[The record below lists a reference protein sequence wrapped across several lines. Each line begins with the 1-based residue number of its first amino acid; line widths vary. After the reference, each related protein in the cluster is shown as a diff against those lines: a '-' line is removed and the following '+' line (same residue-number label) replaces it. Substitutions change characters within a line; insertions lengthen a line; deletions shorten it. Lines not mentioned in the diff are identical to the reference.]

1 VQGWIKLHRKIL
13 DNELWHDV
21 TTFRLFTLLLLRA
34 AHKDGVK
41 IKGIELKRGQY
52 LRSYSKL
59 AEDLESK
66 EGRGYKKA
74 SKSTI
79 LRSVKKLIDEGM
91 VTVSETK
98 HGTLFTVLK
107 YQEYQGF
114 EDDSETKHGTVN
126 EPLTERTQNEV
137 GTNPEQE
144 QELKNLRI
152 KELKEEVEEA
162 APEKVIANPFKFY
175 EQEGFGLLGGYITQK
190 IDHWCQDLSDELV
203 LEAMKIAIE
212 RGKKFWSYVESILKD
227 WVSKGIKN
235 VEQARADQQRF
246 KEEQSKRFNRPRQGK
261 AIRTEKL
268 PGWLQEDNNQNP
280 TTPTVQD
287 NTYDFEAEKAKLEA
301 ELLEFKRG

>member
-21 TTFRLFTLLLLRA
+21 TTFRLFTLLLLQA
-34 AHKDGVK
+34 VHKDGVK

-59 AEDLESK
+59 AEDLEYK

-114 EDDSETKHGTVN
+114 EDDSETKRGTVS

-152 KELKEEVEEA
+152 KECKEEVEEE
-162 APEKVIANPFKFY
+162 APKNEVANPFKFF
-175 EQEGFGLLGGYITQK
+175 EQEGFGVLGGYIPQK
-190 IDHWCQDLSDELV
+190 ISDWCQDLSEELV
-203 LEAMKIAIE
+203 LEAMKISVE

-227 WVSKGIKN
+227 WSQKGIKS
-235 VEQARADQQRF
+235 VDQASADQQRF
-246 KEEQSKRFNRPRQGK
+246 KEEQSKRVSRKGR
-261 AIRTEKL
+261 ATRTEKL
-268 PGWLQEDNNQNP
+268 PNWFEENNTQPTNSPEEDPNF
-280 TTPTVQD
+280 
-287 NTYDFEAEKAKLEA
+287 DFEKEKAKLEA
-301 ELLEFKRG
+301 ELLAFKGG

>member
-1 VQGWIKLHRKIL
+1 VKGWIKLHRKIL

-34 AHKDGVK
+34 AHQEGVK

-98 HGTLFTVLK
+98 HGTLFTVIK
-107 YQEYQGF
+107 YQDYQGF
-114 EDDSETKHGTVN
+114 EGHTETKHETDN
-126 EPLTERTQNEV
+126 EPLTERTRNED

-152 KELKEEVEEA
+152 KECKEEVVEA
-162 APEKVIANPFKFY
+162 ASENHVVNPFRFF
-175 EQEGFGLLGGYITQK
+175 EQEGFGVLGGYIPQK
-190 IDHWCQDLSDELV
+190 ITLWCQDLSEELV
-203 LEAMKIAIE
+203 LEAMKISVE

-227 WVSKGIKN
+227 WSQKGIVTVN
-235 VEQARADQQRF
+235 QALAEQQRF
-246 KEEQSKRFNRPRQGK
+246 KEETSKKQSYSRRGK
-261 AIRTEKL
+261 VIRSEKL
-268 PGWLQEDNNQNP
+268 PHWFDENKSYTQPVETEDK
-280 TTPTVQD
+280 D
-287 NTYDFEAEKAKLEA
+287 YDFEKERAQLEA
-301 ELLEFKRG
+301 ELKAYKRS

>member
-1 VQGWIKLHRKIL
+1 MKGWIKLHRKIL

-21 TTFRLFTLLLLRA
+21 TTFRLFTLLLLQA
-34 AHKDGVK
+34 AHQEGVK

-98 HGTLFTVLK
+98 HGTLFTVTK

-114 EDDSETKHGTVN
+114 DDYTETKHGTDN
-126 EPLTERTQNEV
+126 EPLTERTQNEDR
-137 GTNPEQE
+137 TNPEQE

-152 KELKEEVEEA
+152 KECEEEVVVPAAEE
-162 APEKVIANPFKFY
+162 VNPFKFF
-175 EQEGFGLLGGYITQK
+175 EQEGFGVLGGYIPQK
-190 IDHWCQDLSDELV
+190 INDWCDDLSEALV
-203 LEAMKIAIE
+203 LEAMKISVE
-212 RGKKFWSYVESILKD
+212 NGKKFWGYVESILKQ
-227 WVSKGIKN
+227 WSNKGIQT
-235 VEQARADQQRF
+235 VEQAQAEQQKFR
-246 KEEQSKRFNRPRQGK
+246 EEQSKRQARPPERRGK
-261 AIRTEKL
+261 IIRSEKL
-268 PGWLQEDNNQNP
+268 PGWYEEHENKAPPPHP
-280 TTPTVQD
+280 TEP
-287 NTYDFEAEKAKLEA
+287 YDFDAKKAELEAKLR
-301 ELLEFKRG
+301 KYK

>member
-1 VQGWIKLHRKIL
+1 VKGWIKLHRKIL

-21 TTFRLFTLLLLRA
+21 TTFRLFTLLLLKA
-34 AHKDGVK
+34 VHQDGVK

-79 LRSVKKLIDEGM
+79 LRSVKKLIEEGM

-98 HGTLFTVLK
+98 HGTLFTVTK
-107 YQEYQGF
+107 YQEYQGL
-114 EDDSETKHGTVN
+114 EEHTETKRETDN

-144 QELKNLRI
+144 EELKNLRI
-152 KELKEEVEEA
+152 KECKEEVVEA
-162 APEKVIANPFKFY
+162 ASEIHAVNPFQFF
-175 EQEGFGLLGGYITQK
+175 EQEGFGVLGGYIPQK
-190 IDHWCQDLSDELV
+190 ITSWCQDLSEELV
-203 LEAMKIAIE
+203 LEAMKISVE

-227 WVSKGIKN
+227 WSQKG
-235 VEQARADQQRF
+235 VVTVDQALAEQQRF
-246 KEEQSKRFNRPRQGK
+246 KEEKSKTHSYQRKGK
-261 AIRTEKL
+261 VIRSEKL
-268 PGWLQEDNNQNP
+268 PHWFDENKTHPQLVETENED
-280 TTPTVQD
+280 
-287 NTYDFEAEKAKLEA
+287 YDFEKERAKLEA
-301 ELLEFKRG
+301 ELKAYKRS